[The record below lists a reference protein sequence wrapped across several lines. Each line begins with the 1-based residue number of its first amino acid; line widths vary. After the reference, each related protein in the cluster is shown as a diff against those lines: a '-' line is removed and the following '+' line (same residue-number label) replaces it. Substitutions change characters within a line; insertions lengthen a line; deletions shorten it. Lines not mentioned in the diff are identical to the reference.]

1 MSALCAY
8 LDGENLMSQDEIQ
21 LGRYRHYK
29 NKQYTV
35 LGLVCH
41 SETQEQLVLYR
52 PEYGERRLWVRPR
65 AMFFEDVIVDGKRL
79 PRFDFV
85 GEVDSE

>member
-1 MSALCAY
+1 
-8 LDGENLMSQDEIQ
+8 MSQDEIQ

-35 LGLVCH
+35 LGLVSH

-52 PEYGERRLWVRPR
+52 PEYGERRL
-65 AMFFEDVIVDGKRL
+65 
-79 PRFDFV
+79 
-85 GEVDSE
+85 

>member
-1 MSALCAY
+1 
-8 LDGENLMSQDEIQ
+8 MSQDEIQ

-35 LGLVCH
+35 LGLVNH

-52 PEYGERRLWVRPR
+52 PEYGERQLWVRPR
-65 AMFFEDVIVDGKRL
+65 EMFFEDVIVDGKRL

-85 GEVDSE
+85 GEADS

>member
-1 MSALCAY
+1 
-8 LDGENLMSQDEIQ
+8 MSQDEIQ

-35 LGLVCH
+35 LGLVSH

-52 PEYGERRLWVRPR
+52 PEYGERPLWVRPR
-65 AMFFEDVIVDGKRL
+65 EMFFEDVIVDGKRL

-85 GEVDSE
+85 GNVDSA

>member
-1 MSALCAY
+1 
-8 LDGENLMSQDEIQ
+8 MSQDEIQ

-35 LGLVCH
+35 LGLVYH

-52 PEYGERRLWVRPR
+52 PEYGERLLWVRPR
-65 AMFFEDVIVDGKRL
+65 EMFFEDVIVDGKRL
-79 PRFDFV
+79 PRFDFI
-85 GEVDSE
+85 GEADSE

>member
-1 MSALCAY
+1 
-8 LDGENLMSQDEIQ
+8 MSQDEIQ

-35 LGLVCH
+35 LGLVSH

-52 PEYGERRLWVRPR
+52 PEYGERQLWVRPR
-65 AMFFEDVIVDGKRL
+65 EMFFEDVIVDGKRL

-85 GEVDSE
+85 GEVDTE

>member
-1 MSALCAY
+1 
-8 LDGENLMSQDEIQ
+8 MSQDEIQ

-35 LGLVCH
+35 LGLVRH

-52 PEYGERRLWVRPR
+52 PEYGERQLWVRPR
-65 AMFFEDVIVDGKRL
+65 EMFFEDVIVDGKRL

-85 GEVDSE
+85 GEADS

>member
-1 MSALCAY
+1 
-8 LDGENLMSQDEIQ
+8 
-21 LGRYRHYK
+21 
-29 NKQYTV
+29 
-35 LGLVCH
+35 
-41 SETQEQLVLYR
+41 LVLYR

-65 AMFFEDVIVDGKRL
+65 EMFFEDVIVDGKRL

>member
-1 MSALCAY
+1 
-8 LDGENLMSQDEIQ
+8 MSQDEIQ

-65 AMFFEDVIVDGKRL
+65 AMFFEDVM
-79 PRFDFV
+79 PRDISRSWV
-85 GEVDSE
+85 PEKCCARHATNHK